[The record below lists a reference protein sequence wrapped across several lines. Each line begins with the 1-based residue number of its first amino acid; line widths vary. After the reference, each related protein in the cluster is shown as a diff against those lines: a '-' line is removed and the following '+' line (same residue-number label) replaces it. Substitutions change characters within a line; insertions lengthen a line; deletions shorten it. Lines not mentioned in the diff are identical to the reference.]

1 MGLRICQAKYQLISK
16 GFFKVFV
23 CTKKM
28 NEHIFVFLPQP
39 VKRGQEISV
48 LIEGIYFDS
57 LALLF

>member
-1 MGLRICQAKYQLISK
+1 
-16 GFFKVFV
+16 
-23 CTKKM
+23 M

-57 LALLF
+57 LALLFWFDFFLEARAEILAKPFVGILV